1 MRRLGIPFVFVLIW
15 STGFIVAK
23 AVLPHADLL
32 LFLIARFSLTAI
44 VMGIAARWRW
54 AECC

>member
-23 AVLPHADLL
+23 AVLPHADLQ
-32 LFLIARFSLTAI
+32 
-44 VMGIAARWRW
+44 
-54 AECC
+54 